1 VGHPETASCRW
12 VGGDRSAEVGAR
24 FRGSNRRGP
33 LLWTTACTVT
43 AADPGR
49 RFAFTVTWGGVPI
62 SDWAYDLA
70 PAAAGC
76 TVTESWTDRRP
87 GALRLASV
95 PVMGITDRAGH
106 NRRGMAATLTALART
121 AEAT

>member
-1 VGHPETASCRW
+1 VGR
-12 VGGDRSAEVGAR
+12 GA
-24 FRGSNRRGP
+24 
-33 LLWTTACTVT
+33 
-43 AADPGR
+43 
-49 RFAFTVTWGGVPI
+49 
-62 SDWAYDLA
+62 DLGLGLRPA
-70 PAAAGC
+70 PAAAGR

-95 PVMGITDRAGH
+95 PVMGIADRAGH